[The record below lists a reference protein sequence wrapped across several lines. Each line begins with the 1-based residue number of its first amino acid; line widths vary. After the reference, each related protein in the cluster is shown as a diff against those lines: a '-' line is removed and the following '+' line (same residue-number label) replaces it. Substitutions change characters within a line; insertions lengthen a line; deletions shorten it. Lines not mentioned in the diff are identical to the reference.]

1 MYINPDLSIG
11 GEIMGDIKEIK
22 SIPVVSFAL
31 IVALVLAVL
40 MFIIGIFM
48 SLLGISMFSMMQG
61 SGFMRFGAAYA
72 IYMIVIMPIIT
83 FIIGFIVSAVAAI
96 IYNVLAPRIGG
107 IKLELE

>member
-1 MYINPDLSIG
+1 MKLIYNDD
-11 GEIMGDIKEIK
+11 IMGDIKEIK

-31 IVALVLAVL
+31 IVALVLAIL
-40 MFIIGIFM
+40 MLIIGILTVIF
-48 SLLGISMFSMMQG
+48 GISMFSMMQG
-61 SGFMRFGAAYA
+61 VSFMHFGAISAL
-72 IYMIVIMPIIT
+72 YMIIIMPIIM